1 MCNFPLECQHSLEF
15 LCYDSEFSRL
25 LNKQVNLANADST
38 GTFHYVH
45 HSDPAIAFCIHGLVT
60 IIMARQ
66 SFK

>member
-15 LCYDSEFSRL
+15 LCYDSEFSHL

-45 HSDPAIAFCIHGLVT
+45 HSDTSNSILHPWVSHHHHGKAV
-60 IIMARQ
+60 I
-66 SFK
+66 